1 MEQIALTC
9 GGEKAQVQSVLL
21 LTDGLANCWIT
32 QKNGIIAEMKKMQE
46 LGLGAVTVPPNEG
59 YDSQMFIPPQQ
70 IPPKQTK
77 KKIRFFQPKIKQPQP
92 IMQQQQQQMVQQQVV
107 PQQNLVI

>member
-32 QKNGIIAEMKKMQE
+32 QKNGIIAEMRKMQE
-46 LGLGAVTVPPNEG
+46 LSLGAVTVPPNEG
-59 YDSQMFIPPQQ
+59 YDSQMHIPL
-70 IPPKQTK
+70 K
-77 KKIRFFQPKIKQPQP
+77 KKMKSKMKQPQP
-92 IMQQQQQQMVQQQVV
+92 IMQQQQMVQVV

>member
-32 QKNGIIAEMKKMQE
+32 QKNEIVAEMQE
-46 LGLGAVTVPPNEG
+46 LSLGAVTVPPNEG
-59 YDSQMFIPPQQ
+59 YDSQMHIPL
-70 IPPKQTK
+70 K
-77 KKIRFFQPKIKQPQP
+77 KKMKSKMKQPQP
-92 IMQQQQQQMVQQQVV
+92 IMQQQQMVQQQMVQVV